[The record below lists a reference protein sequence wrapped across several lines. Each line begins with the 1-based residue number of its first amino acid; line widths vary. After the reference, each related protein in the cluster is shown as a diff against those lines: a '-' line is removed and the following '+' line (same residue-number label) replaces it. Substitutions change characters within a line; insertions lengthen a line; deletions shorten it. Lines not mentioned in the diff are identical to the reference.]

1 MKENK
6 SSGAYTKVTMF
17 PGTGVNLAD
26 AVIDDAMDEALRES
40 IKREADELEARLN
53 NDPAMKGIGASEDMF
68 EKIVASLKEMG
79 VWEEEETD
87 GSLTAERETCT
98 LESEKRLEGEKPASE
113 TGDIAAEKT
122 LSEIRSEKRQEQDLE
137 LGKKSME
144 PETMGEKAETVC
156 GAEIGQAEQISSGFG
171 NESEKNPPE
180 QESGINQIKEKM
192 EMKDREEKNVP
203 ETNSG
208 NGAAL
213 EKDTTLEDENS
224 AIDKEADQKATEIP
238 EKSVDGKD
246 LEILYQLLPEEDR
259 KALELGYRV
268 KREKEERGRRQRK
281 RFSIIKRVGIVA
293 ASVVVVFSVSMT
305 GEANRRLVSRV
316 WGVLRENLGMRTA
329 VNYIEIENFVESR
342 DEAEYQAM
350 QDIHE
355 KLGISSIYFG
365 YLPDT
370 MEFLNYEIQLDW
382 DQAILFYKYND
393 AIMSVQIIKNTKDR
407 ASYFQLDEATGETEF
422 VESNQDI
429 KIKLQE
435 AGDEE
440 EKAYLAQFEE
450 NDCTCVINGII
461 EYSEMKKIIKN
472 IIIFEN

>member
-98 LESEKRLEGEKPASE
+98 LESEKRLEGEQPASE
-113 TGDIAAEKT
+113 TGDVAAEKT

-137 LGKKSME
+137 LGEKSME
-144 PETMGEKAETVC
+144 AETMGEKAKTVC
-156 GAEIGQAEQISSGFG
+156 GAEIGQAEQISSVFG
-171 NESEKNPPE
+171 NELEKNPSE

-238 EKSVDGKD
+238 EKSVDGRD

-305 GEANRRLVSRV
+305 GEANRRLVLQV
-316 WGVLRENLGMRTA
+316 WEA
-329 VNYIEIENFVESR
+329 VVENFGARVSIDYVDIEKYVESR
-342 DEAEYQAM
+342 DMAEYQAV

-355 KLGISSIYFG
+355 KLKFSPIYFR
-365 YLPDT
+365 YLPEN
-370 MEFLNYEIQLDW
+370 MKFLNYEVQVDW
-382 DQAILFYKYND
+382 NCATVFYEYED
-393 AIMSVQIIKNTKDR
+393 TIMSVQMIKNTSDR
-407 ASYFQLDEATGETEF
+407 TSYFQVDGTISETKLF
-422 VESNQDI
+422 KNDQDI
-429 KIKLQE
+429 EIELKEIKN
-435 AGDEE
+435 GN
-440 EKAYLAQFEE
+440 EKSYIAQFESDE
-450 NDCTCVINGII
+450 CSYIIDGII
-461 EYSEMKKIIKN
+461 PYDEMEKLVKN